1 MTVAALVLAAGSSE
15 RLGRPKQLL
24 PWGDTTLLG
33 HVVDGLADWPVDEV
47 WVVLGDNADEVLAVV
62 DLGEA
67 GVVVNEQPE
76 EGMASSLRVGL
87 DAIARRSRADRVFI
101 VMGDQPRIDPE
112 VPAELLATVTH
123 RPAVV
128 PRYRYARSNPVL
140 VHRPLWERL
149 MSLTG
154 DTGAKSLF
162 EAHPDWVEEVWFDRL
177 PPRDIDT
184 QLDYEEL
191 APRRTP

>member
-1 MTVAALVLAAGSSE
+1 VTVAALVLAAGSSE

-33 HVVDGLADWPVDEV
+33 HVLDGLDEWPIDEV
-47 WVVLGDNADEVLAVV
+47 WVVLGANADEVMAAV

-101 VMGDQPRIDPE
+101 VMADQPRIDPE
-112 VPAELLATVTH
+112 VPKRLLETVTH
-123 RPAVV
+123 RLAVV

-140 VHRPLWERL
+140 VSRPLWERL

-154 DTGAKSLF
+154 DVGAKGLF

-184 QLDYEEL
+184 QMDYEEQ
-191 APRRTP
+191 APRRTS

>member
-1 MTVAALVLAAGSSE
+1 VTVAALVLAAGSSS

-33 HVVDGLADWPVDEV
+33 HVVEGIAAWPVDEV
-47 WVVLGDNADEVLAVV
+47 WVVLGANADEVLEAV

-87 DAIARRSRADRVFI
+87 DAIARRSRAEQVFI

-112 VPAELLATVTH
+112 VPARLLETVTH
-123 RPAVV
+123 RLAVV
-128 PRYRYARSNPVL
+128 PRYRYARSNPAL
-140 VHRPLWERL
+140 VYRPLWERL

-154 DTGAKSLF
+154 DTGAKGLF
-162 EAHPDWVEEVWFDRL
+162 EAHPEWVEEVWFDRL
-177 PPRDIDT
+177 PPRDVDT
-184 QLDYEEL
+184 PTDYEEL

>member
-24 PWGDTTLLG
+24 PWGEKTLLG

-47 WVVLGDNADEVLAVV
+47 WVVLGANADEVMAEV
-62 DLGEA
+62 DLGDA
-67 GVVVNEQPE
+67 GIVVNEQPE

-101 VMGDQPRIDPE
+101 VMGDQPGIDPE
-112 VPAELLATVTH
+112 VPGRLLEVTTH
-123 RPAVV
+123 KSAVV

-140 VHRPLWERL
+140 VSRPLWERL

-154 DTGAKSLF
+154 DTGAKSILA
-162 EAHPDWVEEVWFDRL
+162 AHPEWVEEVWFDRL
-177 PPRDIDT
+177 PPRDVDT
-184 QLDYEEL
+184 ATDYEEL

>member
-15 RLGRPKQLL
+15 RFGRPKQLI
-24 PWGDTTLLG
+24 PWGETTLLG
-33 HVVDGLADWPVDEV
+33 HVVAGLDEWPVDEV
-47 WVVLGDNADEVLAVV
+47 WVVLGAHADEILDTV

-67 GVVVNEQPE
+67 GVILNEQHE

-101 VMGDQPRIDPE
+101 VMGDQPRLDPE
-112 VPAELLATVTH
+112 VAHHLVEVRTH
-123 RPAVV
+123 RLAVV
-128 PRYRYARSNPVL
+128 PRYRYARSNPAL
-140 VHRPLWERL
+140 VSRPLWERL

-154 DTGAKSLF
+154 DDGAKGLF
-162 EAHPDWVEEVWFDRL
+162 EAHPDWVEEVWFDKL

-184 QLDYEEL
+184 QLDYEEQR
-191 APRRTP
+191 PRRSS